1 MEFSDFYDIAEYG
14 NKHWKGAY
22 SQKEVKQNAYDYYTD
37 FLACMDEGEL
47 TPVIKE
53 LARLLA
59 DDGSDEAKYWLFMIA
74 SSLNLIN
81 ITFADCL
88 KTDEWL
94 KNFLLCKENGYEKED
109 DGTALVGGY
118 GTFCG
123 NPYRLRTESL

>member
-94 KNFLLCKENGYEKED
+94 KNFLLCKENGFENY
-109 DGTALVGGY
+109 
-118 GTFCG
+118 
-123 NPYRLRTESL
+123 

>member
-59 DDGSDEAKYWLFMIA
+59 DDGSNEAKYWLFMIA

-94 KNFLLCKENGYEKED
+94 KKFFIRRKI
-109 DGTALVGGY
+109 
-118 GTFCG
+118 
-123 NPYRLRTESL
+123 

>member
-37 FLACMDEGEL
+37 F
-47 TPVIKE
+47 
-53 LARLLA
+53 LA

-94 KNFLLCKENGYEKED
+94 KNFLLCKENGYEN
-109 DGTALVGGY
+109 Y
-118 GTFCG
+118 
-123 NPYRLRTESL
+123 